1 MPPGCANSCSNVPA
15 VQRWSRHRRGQ
26 GSNGPLEPPAGQR
39 PRTGWGDR
47 GVRRRYA
54 GGGSAGP
61 QPLPR
66 LDGGGPDR
74 GHHRARGTRRLGAL
88 RARGGQG
95 GGVGGALRGAVLRT
109 RRHRPARFGPR
120 VAGLARGSSG
130 VVIAVA
136 DLNQPAE
143 ADIRRWRRYLADEQA
158 EAAVY
163 RDLAGRR
170 TGEEREILLALA
182 EAEGR
187 HEAHWRDLLGDR
199 VGAPRKGALRTRV
212 LGLLARRFGSV
223 FVLALAQRAEARS
236 PYDGDADA
244 TSAMAADESIHE
256 EVVRGLAARGRQ
268 RLSGTFRAAV
278 FGVNDGLVSNLA
290 LVLGIGATGV
300 PTATILFT
308 GIAGLLAGALSMG
321 AGEYVSVRSQRE
333 LLEASTPNPATRSV
347 LSHLDEAA
355 NELTLVYRAQGMT
368 PEEAEV
374 HAREMLRTVA
384 VATGALDV
392 SRLNASSTSQIDE
405 HEAIGTGMGAAISSF
420 CFFAS
425 GALLPVLPYVFGMQ
439 GVAAIIVAA
448 VLVGLALLAT
458 GAVVGLLSGGPPLKR
473 ALRQLVIGLGA
484 AGVTYLLGLLFG
496 TTVA

>member
-1 MPPGCANSCSNVPA
+1 
-15 VQRWSRHRRGQ
+15 
-26 GSNGPLEPPAGQR
+26 
-39 PRTGWGDR
+39 
-47 GVRRRYA
+47 
-54 GGGSAGP
+54 
-61 QPLPR
+61 
-66 LDGGGPDR
+66 
-74 GHHRARGTRRLGAL
+74 
-88 RARGGQG
+88 
-95 GGVGGALRGAVLRT
+95 
-109 RRHRPARFGPR
+109 
-120 VAGLARGSSG
+120 
-130 VVIAVA
+130 VIAVV
-136 DLNQPAE
+136 DPKTPRD
-143 ADIRRWRRYLADEQA
+143 ADIRRWRQYLADEQA

-170 TGEEREILLALA
+170 SGEEREILLALA

-187 HEAHWRDLLGDR
+187 HEEHWRALLGDR
-199 VGAPRKGALRTRV
+199 AGTPKKGALRTRL

-244 TSAMAADESIHE
+244 TSAMAADERIHE

-300 PTATILFT
+300 PAATILFT

-333 LLEASTPNPATRSV
+333 LLDASTPNPATRSV

-355 NELTLVYRAQGMT
+355 NELTLVYRAQGMSE
-368 PEEAEV
+368 EEAEV
-374 HAREMLRTVA
+374 HAREVLRTVA
-384 VATGALDV
+384 IATDALDL
-392 SRLNASSTSQIDE
+392 SRLNAPAEPEVDE

-425 GALLPVLPYVFGMQ
+425 GALLPVLPYLFGMQ
-439 GVAAIIVAA
+439 GLAAIIVASI
-448 VLVGLALLAT
+448 LVGLALLAT

-473 ALRQLVIGLGA
+473 ALRQLAIGFGA

-496 TTVA
+496 TTVG